1 MTLFGDPSKS
11 DGVSKTSQ
19 QIKYAYVLAPLGV
32 QKALKCRFGCGLKNC
47 IDFEP
52 NLIRNLVFFYASDP
66 PKLLENIMPGALSTF
81 SRNIEFS
88 MKTAPRNESKFNA
101 EIITNRFCVGKGAT
115 SVDLEYFLAV
125 FRRM

>member
-1 MTLFGDPSKS
+1 ML
-11 DGVSKTSQ
+11 
-19 QIKYAYVLAPLGV
+19 
-32 QKALKCRFGCGLKNC
+32 
-47 IDFEP
+47 
-52 NLIRNLVFFYASDP
+52 FYASDP
-66 PKLLENIMPGALSTF
+66 PNLLENIEPGAFSTF

-125 FRRM
+125 FRRLQEFDDFQALQKSTKKHESSGPWGAPGRGRQKKGP